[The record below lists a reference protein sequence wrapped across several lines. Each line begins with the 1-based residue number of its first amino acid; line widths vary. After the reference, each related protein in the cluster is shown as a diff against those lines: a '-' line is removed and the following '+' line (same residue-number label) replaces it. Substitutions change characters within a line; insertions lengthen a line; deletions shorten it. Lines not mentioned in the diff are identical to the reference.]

1 MFQLSLTWSK
11 RLYGSD
17 ADYEASIFRDMHRLK
32 CNAAKHCGH
41 LAIDWSNCV
50 DQKQLEFASCVTCKV
65 PPFRL
70 PHDYRVLIRTILQL
84 FKWVW
89 RSEFCNFPPT
99 GTFLSERQRNSQ
111 SIQHIPT
118 RRPSMEIIKP
128 IVANNKSAA
137 SLRHN
142 YSHGRSNNKTFNI
155 YIWSVHRCGRK
166 WAVGAAT
173 PMNILYWKHFAFA
186 SVPCIGRSYSAAVCV
201 LFSMLWI

>member
-32 CNAAKHCGH
+32 CNAALWPFGH
-41 LAIDWSNCV
+41 RLIKLRRSEAIRI
-50 DQKQLEFASCVTCKV
+50 CKLCNMQSATV
-65 PPFRL
+65 